1 MDPSLQP
8 LIARLEHLSDQFRE
22 LRDGVEKAIK
32 IADDD
37 PEMALTR
44 ARKVLE
50 YVIRDVYERRIKE
63 PPGTRPLENL
73 LQRLVKD
80 GFFPDRLDA
89 YATSV
94 RKLGNVGTHTF
105 GETIAVTDVYQSMAQ
120 LMPILEWYFENERP
134 EALNGQAPRTQQ
146 PQPNPTRRVERPTAS
161 PHITIIPKGLRSFDA
176 KDAKFFLNLLPG
188 ARDEQGLPES
198 IRFWKHRIESND
210 ENFSVGVIYGPSGC
224 GKSSLVKAGLLPRL
238 SNDVAAV
245 YIEATADDTE
255 ARLLKGL
262 RKRCAVLTGDVGLV
276 ETLTALR
283 SGNQKV
289 LIVVN
294 QFEQWLHAH
303 RSQLDSELAK
313 ALRQCDG
320 EHIQCIV
327 LVREDFWVG
336 LSRFM
341 TELHIELVQGQNM
354 AMVDLFDPIH
364 ARHVLAAFG
373 RAFGRL
379 QETTTK
385 DQDAFLNRAIEGLAQ
400 DGRVIC
406 VQLALFAEM
415 VEGKSWVPAT
425 LQELG
430 GMEGVGVSFLEE
442 KFSSRS
448 AEPHHRLHEK
458 AARGVLN
465 TLLPEVGSD
474 IKGHMRSHD
483 ELLLASGYES
493 RPNDFAALL
502 GILDTELRLI
512 TPTDPQRLEVESTS
526 DPASRYFQL
535 THDYLVP
542 SLREWLTR
550 KQKETRRG
558 RAELR
563 LADRTALWN
572 EKPENRH
579 LPSPLEYVS
588 IWALTKPK
596 SWAKP
601 QRTMMRKAGRV
612 HGFHSGIA
620 AVLLLILILGG
631 REIYGRSR
639 ANSLVEQ
646 LVKADIAQV
655 PGIVESLAAYRSWAD
670 PLLEQEEDKAK
681 DSSPEKLRLS
691 LARLP
696 MDAGQVNYLRDQL
709 LVVTPLEFPVVR
721 DALSAHEDA
730 TAEPLWKAALDSKLP
745 VERRFQ
751 AACALASY
759 MPDDKRWN
767 EISTLVANHVV
778 SRQASEFL
786 AWKAALHLQKRN

>member
-1 MDPSLQP
+1 M
-8 LIARLEHLSDQFRE
+8 
-22 LRDGVEKAIK
+22 
-32 IADDD
+32 
-37 PEMALTR
+37 
-44 ARKVLE
+44 
-50 YVIRDVYERRIKE
+50 
-63 PPGTRPLENL
+63 
-73 LQRLVKD
+73 
-80 GFFPDRLDA
+80 
-89 YATSV
+89 
-94 RKLGNVGTHTF
+94 
-105 GETIAVTDVYQSMAQ
+105 
-120 LMPILEWYFENERP
+120 
-134 EALNGQAPRTQQ
+134 
-146 PQPNPTRRVERPTAS
+146 
-161 PHITIIPKGLRSFDA
+161 
-176 KDAKFFLNLLPG
+176 
-188 ARDEQGLPES
+188 PES
-198 IRFWKHRIESND
+198 IRFWKHRVEQS
-210 ENFSVGVIYGPSGC
+210 EETFSVGVIYGPSGC

-245 YIEATADDTE
+245 YIEATVDDTE

-262 RKRCAVLTGDVGLV
+262 RKRCAVLPGDVGLV
-276 ETLTALR
+276 EALTALR

-289 LIVVN
+289 LIVID

-303 RSQLDSELAK
+303 RSQQDSELAK

-327 LVREDFWVG
+327 LVREDFWVS

-385 DQDAFLNRAIEGLAQ
+385 DQDSFLNRAIEGLAQ
-400 DGRVIC
+400 EGRVIC

-458 AARGVLN
+458 AARGVLKA
-465 TLLPEVGSD
+465 LLPEIGSD
-474 IKGHMRSHD
+474 IKGQMRSHD
-483 ELLLASGYES
+483 ELLLASGYEN

-512 TPTDPQRLEVESTS
+512 TPTDPQRLEAETTS

-563 LADRTALWN
+563 LADRTALWS

-579 LPSPLEYVS
+579 LPSLLEYLS
-588 IWALTKPK
+588 IWALTKPR
-596 SWAKP
+596 SWTKP
-601 QRTMMRKAGRV
+601 QRTMMRKAGGV
-612 HGFHSGIA
+612 YGISSA
-620 AVLLLILILGG
+620 AVALILI
-631 REIYGRSR
+631 
-639 ANSLVEQ
+639 ALVTGFVQ
-646 LVKADIAQV
+646 VTIRINGKALVDRLMDADISQV
-655 PGIVESLAAYRSWAD
+655 PQIVRELNSYRWTTPELQRAYLNAQDTSTDKLKLALA
-670 PLLEQEEDKAK
+670 LL
-681 DSSPEKLRLS
+681 
-691 LARLP
+691 
-696 MDAGQVNYLRDQL
+696 
-709 LVVTPLEFPVVR
+709 PV
-721 DALSAHEDA
+721 DH
-730 TAEPLWKAALDSKLP
+730 SKLP
-745 VERRFQ
+745 YLRE
-751 AACALASY
+751 A
-759 MPDDKRWN
+759 
-767 EISTLVANHVV
+767 
-778 SRQASEFL
+778 
-786 AWKAALHLQKRN
+786 